1 MCFVESILDGPR
13 PSNSKYHRPR
23 RVARIRLQGSLEMA
37 LKILHEG
44 RRVVLPEDL
53 VDLEDLVPF
62 QNQLV
67 RVLLVPLGQG
77 AMALNLADR
86 CWLPVAV
93 PLEAQRPTHQAVD
106 GRESGVSDNLGRV
119 FHVVHDVAHRD
130 LSNEIRCVFLVVRVL
145 ALQREALVL
154 PNPWPLDVE
163 LQYFTRTGHSLTTS
177 NELAFDAIHEGL
189 RVRVPLDVVD
199 LDQLVANMDVLPG
212 VGPVPLLNKA
222 NFLNFVYR
230 CRLEVGVPV
239 NDDPH
244 LGTSLVRSGHV
255 QLHDELRLVLQFV
268 LLFALLGRQGDRRL
282 AFCLQASLL
291 LKSLNMVEVQ
301 EHAAA
306 KEHVVR

>member
-163 LQYFTRTGHSLTTS
+163 PQYVTRPSHL
-177 NELAFDAIHEGL
+177 LAAGNKLALNAVHERL
-189 RVRVPLDVVD
+189 RVCVPLDVVD
-199 LDQLVANMDVLPG
+199 LDKLVADVHVLSW
-212 VGPVPLLNKA
+212 VGSVPLLNQA
-222 NFLNFVYR
+222 NFLHFVYR
-230 CRLEVGVPV
+230 CSLEVGVPV
-239 NDDPH
+239 DDDPQ
-244 LGTSLVRSGHV
+244 LGATLVRFGHV
-255 QLHDELRLVLQFV
+255 QLHDELRLELSTMGPDAVFGGQSRAQHVLTFQ
-268 LLFALLGRQGDRRL
+268 LR
-282 AFCLQASLL
+282 STT
-291 LKSLNMVEVQ
+291 
-301 EHAAA
+301 
-306 KEHVVR
+306 